1 MSSTT
6 FTDLPRF
13 QQLQTLFA
21 AHIRDPQNQP
31 YRPQKHPG
39 LGKIALEIEPRRLA
53 AYEQLFFNNV
63 NSFFSNLFPV
73 TYSVLGETRWLEL
86 IREYMQK
93 HKARTPL
100 FHEVGQE
107 FLLFLQADYQ
117 PRDDDPPY
125 LLELAHYEWIELALL
140 VDEQEGIYL
149 VSPPQANLQSGY
161 RLSPVAIPLAYQWP
175 VDQISAENANPEQPE
190 TLTTLLAYRDVNDQ
204 VQFMALTP
212 LLYDLLTRLEE
223 KGSDPIKEEKGSDP
237 IKDVIAEMAETMQ
250 QPATTLAELALPA
263 LDGLLQ
269 QQVLIPH
276 PLP

>member
-1 MSSTT
+1 MSKTS

-21 AHIRDPQNQP
+21 SHIRDPQNQP
-31 YRPQKHPG
+31 YQPQNHPG
-39 LGKIALEIEPRRLA
+39 LGEMALEIEPRRLA
-53 AYEQLFFNNV
+53 AYEQLFFNNIH
-63 NSFFSNLFPV
+63 SFFSNLFPV
-73 TYSVLGETRWLEL
+73 SRSVLGEARWLDL

-93 HKARTPL
+93 HQARTPL
-100 FHEVGQE
+100 FHELGQE

-140 VDEQEGIYL
+140 VDEQEGVYL
-149 VSPPQANLQSGY
+149 ASPPKADLKVAY
-161 RLSPVAIPLAYQWP
+161 RLSPLAIPLVYQWP
-175 VDQISAENANPEQPE
+175 VDQISADNANLVQPE
-190 TLTTLLAYRDVNDQ
+190 TPTTLLAYRDANDR

-212 LLYDLLTRLEE
+212 LLYDLLVRLE
-223 KGSDPIKEEKGSDP
+223 GDNSDPLDG
-237 IKDVIAEMAETMQ
+237 VMADMAAAMQ
-250 QPATTLAELALPA
+250 QPAASLAALALPA

>member
-223 KGSDPIKEEKGSDP
+223 KGSDPIK
-237 IKDVIAEMAETMQ
+237 DVIAEMAETMQ

>member
-1 MSSTT
+1 MSRTV

-21 AHIRDPQNQP
+21 SHIRDPQNQP
-31 YRPQKHPG
+31 YQPQKHPG
-39 LGKIALEIEPRRLA
+39 LGEMALEIEPRRLA
-53 AYEQLFFNNV
+53 AYEQLFFNNI
-63 NSFFSNLFPV
+63 NSFFRNLFPV
-73 TYSVLGETRWLEL
+73 SCSVLGEDRWLEL

-93 HKARTPL
+93 HQARTPL
-100 FHEVGQE
+100 FHELGQE

-149 VSPPQANLQSGY
+149 DSPPQANLQSRY
-161 RLSPVAIPLAYQWP
+161 RLSPLAIPLAYQWP
-175 VDQISAENANPEQPE
+175 VDQISADNANLEQPE
-190 TLTTLLAYRDVNDQ
+190 TPTTILAYRDVNDQ

-212 LLYDLLTRLEE
+212 LLYELLVRLE
-223 KGSDPIKEEKGSDP
+223 GNNPDPLEEVMAD
-237 IKDVIAEMAETMQ
+237 MAETMQ
-250 QPATTLAELALPA
+250 QPAASLATLALPA